1 MIPIVDQLIRLAQAH
16 GILPSSKNE
25 NDWGCLYRRSIK
37 DRNNISFLLV
47 IVMTVERAYL
57 SPKRLRFA
65 EEYLVDL
72 NGTQAAIRAGYS
84 KGTAKVTASRLLT
97 DDNVAG
103 AIAELRA
110 RMSAK
115 LELTAEKV
123 LSELAKIGFANMADY
138 YRRDGRGNLVVD
150 VEALTDPEKAAALT
164 QIDMQTGADGTQS
177 IKLKLADKKGALVE
191 LVKHLGLLAE
201 KSDVV
206 DAHRNDE
213 EPDPRRLAMA
223 VIAVLRAG
231 EEASRENPLIEW
243 DAEAASA

>member
-1 MIPIVDQLIRLAQAH
+1 MMTIKQERLA
-16 GILPSSKNE
+16 
-25 NDWGCLYRRSIK
+25 
-37 DRNNISFLLV
+37 
-47 IVMTVERAYL
+47 
-57 SPKRLRFA
+57 PKRLRFV

-97 DDNVAG
+97 DDNIAR
-103 AIAELRA
+103 AISDLRSK
-110 RMSAK
+110 MSAK

-138 YRRDGRGNLVVD
+138 YRRDARGNLVVD
-150 VEALTDPEKAAALT
+150 VEALADPEKAAAVA
-164 QIDMQTGADGTQS
+164 QIDMQTSADGTQT

-191 LVKHLGLLAE
+191 LVKHLGLLTE
-201 KSDVV
+201 KSDVAV
-206 DAHRNDE
+206 AHHNDE

-243 DAEAASA
+243 DAEAALA